1 MIHRRRLHP
10 LHVIILV
17 ATFGLGALL
26 DCGPSLAQ
34 EGAGAVAA
42 PGNKIF
48 GVWNGTT
55 LAGCNVS
62 APPGRCNAQQK
73 VSLTVL
79 EGEGSKVTGSYQC
92 SYGSQDCFHQ
102 STTGK
107 VMEATLADD
116 RLSIRVQTP
125 DALTYVFAG
134 HLSGDTVNG
143 GYTCYNGG
151 APVER
156 GSWYARRTY

>member
-34 EGAGAVAA
+34 EGAGAAAA
-42 PGNKIF
+42 PGSKIS

-73 VSLTVL
+73 VSITVL

-107 VMEATLADD
+107 VIEATLADD

-134 HLSGDTVNG
+134 HVSGDTVNG